1 MKRILAIILVAVM
14 LLAFASC
21 DPIEINPDANKPAD
35 TEAPAGMDGPKVD
48 DPYANTVK
56 IKIDVKNFGV
66 MTLELYPDLAPI
78 TVENFL
84 SYIDEGYFNGLT
96 FHHIYKGFMIQGGD
110 GHGGEHA
117 AIKGEFKQ
125 NGFDNKLSHTYGVIS
140 MARQSGNMDSA
151 TCQFFICNADAS
163 ASLDGKYAAFGK
175 LIDGEDVLDAISDVE
190 VVANEAMRGEMSK
203 PVDPPVINS
212 ITRAD

>member
-1 MKRILAIILVAVM
+1 MKKIIAFILVAVM

-35 TEAPAGMDGPKVD
+35 TEAPAGTDGPKVD

-56 IKIDVKNFGV
+56 IKIDVKDFGA

-84 SYIDEGYFNGLT
+84 SYVDENYFEGLE
-96 FHHIYKGFMIQGGD
+96 FHRIMKGFMIQGGD

-117 AIKGEFKQ
+117 AIKGEFKE
-125 NGFDNKLSHTYGVIS
+125 NGYNNPLSHQKGVIS
-140 MARQSGNMDSA
+140 MARTSQSMDSA
-151 TCQFFICNADAS
+151 TSQFFICNADAS
-163 ASLDGKYAAFGK
+163 YSLDGKYAAFGK
-175 LIDGEDVLDAISDVE
+175 LIEGEDVLDAISDVE
-190 VVANEAMRGEMSK
+190 VTVNEWGEQSK
-203 PVDPPVINS
+203 PVNQVIINS